1 MLYNLLMSQLFNQ
14 ILSLVTN
21 GQVLISAHG
30 YDELAQDNILVLD
43 VLTGIANAI
52 LVEEY
57 PDYAK
62 GPCMLVLQKDQN
74 ESPIHVVWGLP
85 KGESSPAVLVTAYRP
100 DPSRWSDDFI
110 RRVK

>member
-1 MLYNLLMSQLFNQ
+1 MGQLFNQ
-14 ILSLVTN
+14 ILGLVTS

-30 YDELAQDNILVLD
+30 YDELAQDNILVRD

-62 GPCMLVLQKDQN
+62 GPCVLVLQKDKN
-74 ESPIHVVWGLP
+74 ESPIHV
-85 KGESSPAVLVTAYRP
+85 
-100 DPSRWSDDFI
+100 I
-110 RRVK
+110 

>member
-1 MLYNLLMSQLFNQ
+1 MSQLFDQ
-14 ILSLVTN
+14 ILNLVTN

-30 YDELAQDNILVLD
+30 YDELAQDNILVRD

-62 GPCMLVLQKDQN
+62 GPCMLVLQKDKN
-74 ESPIHVVWGLP
+74 ESPIHVVWGIP
-85 KGESSPAVLVTAYRP
+85 KGESFPAVLVTAYRP

>member
-1 MLYNLLMSQLFNQ
+1 LG
-14 ILSLVTN
+14 LVTS

-30 YDELAQDNILVLD
+30 YDELAQDNILVRD

-62 GPCMLVLQKDQN
+62 GPCVLVLQKDKN
-74 ESPIHVVWGLP
+74 ESPIHVIWGIP
-85 KGESSPAVLVTAYRP
+85 KDKSLPAVLVTAYRP
-100 DPSRWSDDFI
+100 DPNRWSDDFT

>member
-1 MLYNLLMSQLFNQ
+1 MGQLFNQ
-14 ILSLVTN
+14 ILGLVTS

-30 YDELAQDNILVLD
+30 YDELAQDNILVRD

-62 GPCMLVLQKDQN
+62 GPCVLVLQKDKN
-74 ESPIHVVWGLP
+74 ESPIHVIWGIP
-85 KGESSPAVLVTAYRP
+85 KDKSLPAVLVTAYRP
-100 DPSRWSDDFI
+100 DPSRWSDDFT

>member
-1 MLYNLLMSQLFNQ
+1 MSQLFNQ

-21 GQVLISAHG
+21 RQVLISAHG

-57 PDYAK
+57 PDDAK

-74 ESPIHVVWGLP
+74 ESPIHVVWVFQRANHFPL
-85 KGESSPAVLVTAYRP
+85 
-100 DPSRWSDDFI
+100 F
-110 RRVK
+110 

>member
-1 MLYNLLMSQLFNQ
+1 MGQLFNQ

-30 YDELAQDNILVLD
+30 YDELAQDNILVRD

-52 LVEEY
+52 IVEEY

-62 GPCMLVLQKDQN
+62 GPCVLVLQKDDT
-74 ESPIHVVWGLP
+74 ESPIHVVWGIPNGKSL
-85 KGESSPAVLVTAYRP
+85 PAVLVTAYRP
-100 DPSRWSDDFI
+100 DPARWSDDFT